1 MQIKKVTVTKA
12 TAILLSLAPLASFAA
27 GEADI
32 AGAMGGVQTSIIG
45 YIAAAGAAG
54 VAIMAVG
61 LGWDVGMSVFKKFF
75 KKGAR

>member
-27 GEADI
+27 DADI
-32 AGAMGGVQTSIIG
+32 SSAMGGVQTSIIG

>member
-12 TAILLSLAPLASFAA
+12 TAILMSLAPLASFAE
-27 GEADI
+27 GADI
-32 AGAMGGVQTSIIG
+32 SAAMGGVQTSIIG

>member
-12 TAILLSLAPLASFAA
+12 TAILVSLAPLASFAA
-27 GEADI
+27 DADI
-32 AGAMGGVQTSIIG
+32 TASMGGVQTSIIG

>member
-1 MQIKKVTVTKA
+1 MQIKKVTVTKV

-27 GEADI
+27 DPDI
-32 AGAMGGVQTSIIG
+32 SAAMGGVQTSIIG

>member
-12 TAILLSLAPLASFAA
+12 TAILLSFAPLASFAV
-27 GEADI
+27 DDVST
-32 AGAMGGVQTSIIG
+32 AMGGVQTNIIG

>member
-1 MQIKKVTVTKA
+1 
-12 TAILLSLAPLASFAA
+12 
-27 GEADI
+27 
-32 AGAMGGVQTSIIG
+32 MGGVQTSIIG

-54 VAIMAVG
+54 IAIMAVG